1 MPMPQ
6 PDTKFP
12 PPPCDKAYDDIAEW
26 AKWWVGTSSDLQN
39 YHSQGRKAGQAR
51 RGFIDKAKD
60 FFSTDTGQ
68 GATATASATT
78 SIVMHLP
85 VAADI
90 FQQSAKLLY
99 AYPPMFKPAAVVSLE
114 KAVDEETGEELP
126 TGKVIEQVDKK
137 AQDRLDDLMNGDRA
151 AAALLAHAEATAAL
165 GGGVLRCVWD
175 EELAPDGPWFEHVD
189 ADLCLPTFTWSRLTD
204 VLFWT
209 DYPDGDDWYRHFELY
224 VPGGIEHALY
234 KGTKDNVGW
243 PVSLNEHPAT
253 EDLADDF
260 EQLPNGNYGKATGF
274 DGLACVYVPNRRPNP
289 AWRRSQK
296 LKMWGASDIAND
308 VIPLLAAI
316 DEVWSSLMRDVRQ
329 GKGRLIV
336 SDSLVNTLGAGKG
349 SWIDAD
355 AEYIERVQDGMGQND
370 QAMVEQVQFAIREGA
385 HLTVIEAIL
394 REVLRRVGISPLTF
408 GVQSEGVSAVTATEI
423 TSHTRDSVTTTLA
436 KRRLATPE
444 LTDLAEALMA
454 IDAEH
459 FGGPGCDEIDVIWP
473 PEVQVSDEEKARTL
487 TMLTDYIS
495 LYEAVKYLH
504 PNWDEEQVQAEMAL
518 IREDKK
524 AAMPA
529 VDPFGFT
536 EGQADEGSDRP
547 SADEGERS
555 GANPSSAADTGAAP
569 GTGSNR

>member
-1 MPMPQ
+1 
-6 PDTKFP
+6 
-12 PPPCDKAYDDIAEW
+12 
-26 AKWWVGTSSDLQN
+26 
-39 YHSQGRKAGQAR
+39 
-51 RGFIDKAKD
+51 
-60 FFSTDTGQ
+60 
-68 GATATASATT
+68 
-78 SIVMHLP
+78 
-85 VAADI
+85 
-90 FQQSAKLLY
+90 
-99 AYPPMFKPAAVVSLE
+99 
-114 KAVDEETGEELP
+114 
-126 TGKVIEQVDKK
+126 
-137 AQDRLDDLMNGDRA
+137 
-151 AAALLAHAEATAAL
+151 
-165 GGGVLRCVWD
+165 
-175 EELAPDGPWFEHVD
+175 
-189 ADLCLPTFTWSRLTD
+189 
-204 VLFWT
+204 
-209 DYPDGDDWYRHFELY
+209 
-224 VPGGIEHALY
+224 
-234 KGTKDNVGW
+234 
-243 PVSLNEHPAT
+243 
-253 EDLADDF
+253 
-260 EQLPNGNYGKATGF
+260 
-274 DGLACVYVPNRRPNP
+274 
-289 AWRRSQK
+289 
-296 LKMWGASDIAND
+296 
-308 VIPLLAAI
+308 
-316 DEVWSSLMRDVRQ
+316 
-329 GKGRLIV
+329 
-336 SDSLVNTLGAGKG
+336 
-349 SWIDAD
+349 
-355 AEYIERVQDGMGQND
+355 MGQND